1 MSKKL
6 TIVTS
11 ILCVLVLF
19 VGVINIIT
27 VQNHTKALQNH
38 TTSRLVSIYSSI
50 GLGGDKLDY
59 SINLTNKSDKT
70 IFIQSV
76 QPLVNETLKN
86 RILSK
91 EMMVTV
97 NKEIKPDKAIAITG
111 VIIVN
116 TKGLKDMVKL
126 VPFITDIKVI
136 STETISLKTSF
147 EH

>member
-6 TIVTS
+6 TVVTS

-27 VQNHTKALQNH
+27 VQNHTKALQNQ
-38 TTSRLVSIYSSI
+38 TKSRLVSVYSSI

-59 SINLTNKSDKT
+59 SINLTNKSDKN
-70 IFIQSV
+70 IFVQSV
-76 QPLVNETLKN
+76 QPLVNEKLKN

-91 EMMVTV
+91 EMMITV

-126 VPFITDIKVI
+126 VPLITDIKVI
-136 STETISLKTSF
+136 STETVSLKTSF
-147 EH
+147 